1 MSPASRGLGA
11 STLDG
16 RLTEGD
22 DLTGSGAVDGEHA
35 GRVAVKRAYVDP
47 EPGDGWRVLVDRV
60 WPRGMT
66 RERLRLDEHRP
77 DLGPSTELRRWFGH
91 DPERWDEFVRRYRSE
106 LDAPGPS
113 AALDELA
120 LRARRGRV
128 TLVYSARDEVHDQA
142 RVLAALLEERL
153 GRDPDDA
160 GSAEPPRA
168 PERLAGEGD
177 AALVEAIERLVRA
190 GVAVTTRALEEHPVV
205 DLTVQQWRVLV
216 MVADADG
223 LRIGAIADRVG
234 QSVPSA
240 SRLVGRL
247 EGRGLVG
254 SDRDPAD
261 GRASL
266 VRVTERGRRVAGA
279 VLDRRRRLIGD
290 ALAARPEPLPEGS
303 VMVADV
309 LARALEHL
317 T

>member
-1 MSPASRGLGA
+1 M
-11 STLDG
+11 
-16 RLTEGD
+16 
-22 DLTGSGAVDGEHA
+22 TGSGAVDGGSG

-47 EPGDGWRVLVDRV
+47 EPADGWRVLVDRV

-66 RERLRLDEHRP
+66 AERLLLDERRP
-77 DLGPSTELRRWFGH
+77 ELGPSTELRHWFGH
-91 DPERWDEFVRRYRSE
+91 DPARWDEFVRRYRTE

-120 LRARRGRV
+120 SRARRGRV
-128 TLVYSARDEVHDQA
+128 TLVYSARDEAHNQA

-153 GRDPDDA
+153 GRDPDVP
-160 GSAEPPRA
+160 GPAEPPRA
-168 PERLAGEGD
+168 PGRLAGEDG

-190 GVAVTTRALEEHPVV
+190 GVAVTTRALEERPAV

-216 MVADADG
+216 MVAEADG
-223 LRIGAIADRVG
+223 LRVGTIAERVG

-247 EGRGLVG
+247 EHRGLVV

-266 VRVTERGRRVAGA
+266 VRLTERGRRVVGA
-279 VLDRRRRLIGD
+279 VLDRRRRLIHD
-290 ALAARPEPLPEGS
+290 ALATRPEPLPEGS
-303 VMVADV
+303 AVVADA
-309 LARALEHL
+309 LARALERL